1 MRFLGEP
8 VRNKPGGRDAAALTV
23 CKDFDS
29 EHRISRWQLHPWTSL
44 FAGCKKLIS
53 RENVVGGHASTLH
66 IPEVGVFGNSNMMM
80 LGKNNLQ
87 VADLILK
94 WIDKHVKVKKQGGDA
109 AHHNITTMRN

>member
-1 MRFLGEP
+1 M
-8 VRNKPGGRDAAALTV
+8 
-23 CKDFDS
+23 
-29 EHRISRWQLHPWTSL
+29 L

-66 IPEVGVFGNSNMMM
+66 FPEVGVFGNSNMMM

-94 WIDKHVKVKKQGGDA
+94 WIDKNVKVMKQGGDA